1 MDEYIHDGFRNPYE
15 DEYTSAGIRIYS
27 MATGELDSVRSYSA
41 ERVDT
46 VDRVVWMRD
55 GDHLMISVN
64 VGDFGDFYG
73 ELVSTVTGVC
83 QYFES
88 GNQLLTVDPHSTI
101 FDDVYFAGSSFDDDC
116 CLRIYRGTSKEVG
129 TIQELAY
136 RTHARQLAVRYVLLL
151 QAERAQVV
159 DSQADVEV
167 AAFASLLARL
177 SGRVQGLG
185 ELTMELVGPAL

>member
-1 MDEYIHDGFRNPYE
+1 MVH
-15 DEYTSAGIRIYS
+15 
-27 MATGELDSVRSYSA
+27 
-41 ERVDT
+41 
-46 VDRVVWMRD
+46 
-55 GDHLMISVN
+55 
-64 VGDFGDFYG
+64 
-73 ELVSTVTGVC
+73 
-83 QYFES
+83 Q
-88 GNQLLTVDPHSTI
+88 
-101 FDDVYFAGSSFDDDC
+101 
-116 CLRIYRGTSKEVG
+116 KKVG